1 MGHDHVLAVAVA
13 LQPVRRPHMRTRVI
27 REQASAAPRC
37 RCDPRPD
44 LEPIEIVE
52 ACFGGLQQPDEPLP
66 DAGYERLF
74 YFCTYTCRKAITAR
88 MGADSLAN
96 FTKHTELSP
105 AVQPFTRA
113 ARIRIVDEP
122 TIIAGTPTRGPMAT
136 VGVDVFIAPSFRHAQ
151 RLREGVGRPRGAALR
166 DSAPARAATTKKL
179 AHHGDFR
186 YAVRAFAGD
195 TGNDLQRNKVCRDA
209 CIRGLGRMETQRH
222 RRGAFFSS
230 TIRSEMPE

>member
-1 MGHDHVLAVAVA
+1 MIFHCAERVFVITFAVAVA
-13 LQPVRRPHMRTRVI
+13 LQPTQRPGALPMRP
-27 REQASAAPRC
+27 S
-37 RCDPRPD
+37 PD
-44 LEPIEIVE
+44 LAPTQIVE

-136 VGVDVFIAPSFRHAQ
+136 VGVDVFIAPSFRHASGYEKESDAPEALRFAIRLQ
-151 RLREGVGRPRGAALR
+151 QERRPPKNWLITARLR
-166 DSAPARAATTKKL
+166 KKAEL
-179 AHHGDFR
+179 A
-186 YAVRAFAGD
+186 
-195 TGNDLQRNKVCRDA
+195 
-209 CIRGLGRMETQRH
+209 
-222 RRGAFFSS
+222 
-230 TIRSEMPE
+230 

>member
-1 MGHDHVLAVAVA
+1 MIVLAVAVA

-27 REQASAAPRC
+27 RGALPMRPS
-37 RCDPRPD
+37 PD
-44 LEPIEIVE
+44 LAPTQIVE
-52 ACFGGLQQPDEPLP
+52 ACFGGLQTPDEPLP

-74 YFCTYTCRKAITAR
+74 HFCTYTCRKAITAR

-136 VGVDVFIAPSFRHAQ
+136 VGVDVFIAPSFRHASGY
-151 RLREGVGRPRGAALR
+151 EKESDAPEALR
-166 DSAPARAATTKKL
+166 FAIRLQQERRPPKNWLITEILDT
-179 AHHGDFR
+179 R
-186 YAVRAFAGD
+186 YAFAGD
-195 TGNDLQRNKVCRDA
+195 TGNDLQ
-209 CIRGLGRMETQRH
+209 
-222 RRGAFFSS
+222 
-230 TIRSEMPE
+230 

>member
-1 MGHDHVLAVAVA
+1 MAASRAVILALTAA
-13 LQPVRRPHMRTRVI
+13 SGLQPLRPRARASIARTAATDTNAALPMRP
-27 REQASAAPRC
+27 S
-37 RCDPRPD
+37 PD
-44 LEPIEIVE
+44 LDPIEIVN

-136 VGVDVFIAPSFRHAQ
+136 VGVDVFIAPSIRHASGY
-151 RLREGVGRPRGAALR
+151 EKESDAPEALR
-166 DSAPARAATTKKL
+166 FAIRLQQERRPPKNWLITEILDT
-179 AHHGDFR
+179 R
-186 YAVRAFAGD
+186 YAFAGD
-195 TGNDLQRNKVCRDA
+195 TGNDLQ
-209 CIRGLGRMETQRH
+209 
-222 RRGAFFSS
+222 
-230 TIRSEMPE
+230 

>member
-1 MGHDHVLAVAVA
+1 MAYACARPLGMIVLAVTVA
-13 LQPVRRPHMRTRVI
+13 LQPTLRPRVRTRVI
-27 REQASAAPRC
+27 RGALPMRPS
-37 RCDPRPD
+37 PD
-44 LEPIEIVE
+44 LAPTQIVE
-52 ACFGGLQQPDEPLP
+52 ACLGGLQQPDEPLP

-136 VGVDVFIAPSFRHAQ
+136 VGVDVFIAPTFRHASGY
-151 RLREGVGRPRGAALR
+151 EKESDAPEALR
-166 DSAPARAATTKKL
+166 FAIRLQQERRPPKNWLITEILDT
-179 AHHGDFR
+179 R
-186 YAVRAFAGD
+186 YAFAGD
-195 TGNDLQRNKVCRDA
+195 TGNDLQ
-209 CIRGLGRMETQRH
+209 
-222 RRGAFFSS
+222 
-230 TIRSEMPE
+230 

>member
-1 MGHDHVLAVAVA
+1 
-13 LQPVRRPHMRTRVI
+13 
-27 REQASAAPRC
+27 
-37 RCDPRPD
+37 
-44 LEPIEIVE
+44 
-52 ACFGGLQQPDEPLP
+52 
-66 DAGYERLF
+66 
-74 YFCTYTCRKAITAR
+74 

-136 VGVDVFIAPSFRHAQ
+136 VGVDVFIAPSFRHASGY
-151 RLREGVGRPRGAALR
+151 EKESDAPEALR
-166 DSAPARAATTKKL
+166 FAIRLQQERRPPKNWLITEIADTRWATRATPGTRATT
-179 AHHGDFR
+179 
-186 YAVRAFAGD
+186 RAGKD
-195 TGNDLQRNKVCRDA
+195 ECMYT
-209 CIRGLGRMETQRH
+209 GLGGGMDPQRH